1 MAVTIPNR
9 AVLPRPKVMPI
20 GFREAAP
27 LAVML
32 AMRLAS
38 GPTADFSY
46 LVLAGYALFG
56 RAHAIR
62 ALGLSWLFT
71 MINPGLAP
79 EVDAATV
86 GRHAVLFAAAASAML
101 HGNLRSGSLHMRPFA
116 FATLLLGLFIALHSM
131 LFSPMADV
139 SVLKATAWVLA
150 TATSVSLWSGLSG
163 RQGEKVARQFF
174 QGLVVI
180 LLASLPLA
188 AAPLGYLRNGT
199 GFQGILN
206 HPQAFGATM
215 ALLCAWAMARLLAEE
230 RPRWSLFAVAGAS
243 LACIFLSEARTAG
256 LALGLG
262 VALAVSLGPILA
274 REPVRHA
281 LPGLRSARFWMVAG
295 MVIAAG
301 ASMAPAVVATVQNYV
316 TKSGRAQAGGVEVT
330 GLLQAYDRSRGRV
343 VDAMLDNIG
352 KHPLTG
358 MGFGIASEPA
368 LMEVKRDPVLGLPVG
383 ASVEKG
389 VVPLMVLEELG
400 IFGAVLVA
408 LWLLPL
414 LRASPRGGVAALAV
428 CLTALLL
435 NMGEAILFS
444 PGGMGLLPLILFGWA
459 YSCGSALLRKA

>member
-1 MAVTIPNR
+1 M
-9 AVLPRPKVMPI
+9 
-20 GFREAAP
+20 
-27 LAVML
+27 
-32 AMRLAS
+32 
-38 GPTADFSY
+38 
-46 LVLAGYALFG
+46 
-56 RAHAIR
+56 
-62 ALGLSWLFT
+62 
-71 MINPGLAP
+71 
-79 EVDAATV
+79 
-86 GRHAVLFAAAASAML
+86 
-101 HGNLRSGSLHMRPFA
+101 
-116 FATLLLGLFIALHSM
+116 
-131 LFSPMADV
+131 
-139 SVLKATAWVLA
+139 
-150 TATSVSLWSGLSG
+150 
-163 RQGEKVARQFF
+163 ARQFF

-262 VALAVSLGPILA
+262 VALAVSLGLILA

-408 LWLLPL
+408 LWLLSL
-414 LRASPRGGVAALAV
+414 LRASARGGVAALAV